1 MKYHKNEK
9 VRMAAAS
16 VLSYRLPVDPLHI
29 DVDLVIEYSSL
40 FSENNLVQK
49 FKPG

>member
-16 VLSYRLPVDPLHI
+16 VLSYRLPVDPLHVDI
-29 DVDLVIEYSSL
+29 DLVVEYSSL
-40 FSENNLVQK
+40 FNENTLV
-49 FKPG
+49 